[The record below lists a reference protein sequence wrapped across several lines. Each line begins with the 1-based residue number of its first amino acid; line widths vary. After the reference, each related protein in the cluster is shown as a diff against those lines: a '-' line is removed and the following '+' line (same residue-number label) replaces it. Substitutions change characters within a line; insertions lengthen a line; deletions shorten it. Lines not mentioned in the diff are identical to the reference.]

1 MKTAYAERAE
11 PQLAELLDQIRNG
24 SLQAFDRFYA
34 SAAPFVM
41 GLSCKWLGDRMEA
54 EDVCHDVLMAVI
66 TQPERYDRSRGT
78 VEAWLAVLAKSRCM
92 DRLRKRSRIVL
103 DAESGEHAARMPIVS
118 DTERRVISKLQGEAL
133 RTALGELPGA
143 QRQAISEAFFD
154 YRSQSE
160 LAAAWQVP
168 IGTVKS
174 RMRYGLSHLRK
185 AMTRLGWAQSEGEG
199 GGRHG

>member
-1 MKTAYAERAE
+1 VKSASIERTE
-11 PQLAELLDQIRNG
+11 VSLAALLDEIQNG

-41 GLSCKWLGDRMEA
+41 GLSCKLLHDRMEA

-66 TQPERYDRSRGT
+66 AKPERYDPSRGS

-92 DRLRKRSRIVL
+92 DRLRKRQRIVL
-103 DAESGEHAARMPIVS
+103 DSESTEQTARWPGNG
-118 DTERRVISKLQGEAL
+118 DDPERRVMTKMEGEAL
-133 RTALGELPGA
+133 RRALGELPGA
-143 QRQAISEAFFD
+143 QRQTIAEAFFD

-160 LAAAWQVP
+160 LAASWQVP

-174 RMRYGLSHLRK
+174 RMRYGLTHLRR
-185 AMTRLGWAQSEGEG
+185 ALERLGWAEAEG
-199 GGRHG
+199 GRRHD

>member
-1 MKTAYAERAE
+1 MKSASIERTE
-11 PQLAELLDQIRNG
+11 VSLAALLDEINNG

-41 GLSCKWLGDRMEA
+41 GLSCKLLGDRMEA

-66 TQPERYDRSRGT
+66 AQPERYDPSRGS

-92 DRLRKRSRIVL
+92 DRLRKRKRIVL
-103 DAESGEHAARMPIVS
+103 DAESGEHTEHLPAAS
-118 DTERRVISKLQGEAL
+118 DTERRVIAKLQGEAL
-133 RTALGELPGA
+133 RRALGELPGT
-143 QRQAISEAFFD
+143 QRQTIAEAFFD

-174 RMRYGLSHLRK
+174 RMRYGLTHLRK
-185 AMTRLGWAQSEGEG
+185 AMTRLGWAQAEGEG
-199 GGRHG
+199 GGPHE